1 MAFTITVSPDR
12 AFLIVTVT
20 GSLEAEEG
28 LRFVSESRA
37 RAAELGVNRVL
48 LDVTGAVNTDTTL
61 NSYDFAYRHAPLKS
75 GPRGLLRV
83 AALALPDDHSHDF
96 VVLASRNA
104 GLDITLF
111 RNRAAAE
118 GFLRGF
124 GAETDGEEPN
134 GARPFYDFAEDE

>member
-1 MAFTITVSPDR
+1 MAFTISVSPDR
-12 AFLIVTVT
+12 SFLIVTVT

-28 LRFVSESRA
+28 LRFVAESRA
-37 RAAELGVNRVL
+37 RAAELGINRVL

-61 NSYDFAYRHAPLKS
+61 NSYDFAYRHVPQKS

-104 GLDITLF
+104 GLNITMF
-111 RNRAAAE
+111 RDRAAAE
-118 GFLRGF
+118 GFLRGL
-124 GAETDGEEPN
+124 GAETEGEEPN
-134 GARPFYDFAEDE
+134 GARPFYEFAEDE

>member
-28 LRFVSESRA
+28 LRFVAESRA

-61 NSYDFAYRHAPLKS
+61 NSYDFAYRHVPLKP

-104 GLDITLF
+104 GLNITLF
-111 RNRAAAE
+111 RDRAAAE
-118 GFLRGF
+118 GFLRGS
-124 GAETDGEEPN
+124 GHETDGEERN
-134 GARPFYDFAEDE
+134 GERPFYDFAEDE

>member
-1 MAFTITVSPDR
+1 MAYTITVSPDR
-12 AFLIVTVT
+12 AFLVVTVT

-28 LRFVSESRA
+28 LRFVAESRA

-48 LDVTGAVNTDTTL
+48 LDVTGAVNTDATE
-61 NSYDFAYRHAPLKS
+61 NSYDFAYRNVPLKS

-96 VVLASRNA
+96 IVVASRNA

-118 GFLRGF
+118 GFLRSPGV
-124 GAETDGEEPN
+124 ETDGERSN
-134 GARPFYDFAEDE
+134 GTRPFYDFAEDE